1 MLGKVGAAE
10 VLRHRFGYARP
21 RYEGAR
27 EHLRSPCL
35 DEHVGDGC
43 WRPSTGRRI
52 RGGEADERRQTGVGE
67 GLKASEPRVDGRRPW
82 FKKGSGSIVQGRHR
96 HADFDLLELGEQIKV
111 AGHQRRSREN
121 GDRPVGPK
129 EDFEGVA
136 RDPILPF
143 DELVRIRG
151 GGDRDEASGKLPY
164 LLRDNRGRV
173 SLHDDGRTPLV
184 PVHPH
189 QARRITKDTAMV
201 TAYVRIERVID
212 SWEGILAQGGVD
224 RHFTNLEALARRGDR
239 NA

>member
-1 MLGKVGAAE
+1 MPPRWIPASICRSGDMRERSRRTWSGQSRRGPGGSVGARRWAAPMVQE
-10 VLRHRFGYARP
+10 GLGLDRP
-21 RYEGAR
+21 GSAPTCR
-27 EHLRSPCL
+27 LRSP
-35 DEHVGDGC
+35 
-43 WRPSTGRRI
+43 RI
-52 RGGEADERRQTGVGE
+52 
-67 GLKASEPRVDGRRPW
+67 
-82 FKKGSGSIVQGRHR
+82 
-96 HADFDLLELGEQIKV
+96 GEQIKV

-121 GDRPVGPK
+121 GDRPVGPQ

-164 LLRDNRGRV
+164 LLRDNRGRG